1 MKAGLNSTVVN
12 DGQVGYLEVFSMYLA
27 ALVLFRFVFASIYI
41 LVWKFRFNFDARY
54 KIRRVNLT
62 KEFKEIKK
70 RAEREYRDDST
81 DDEEME
87 EKV

>member
-1 MKAGLNSTVVN
+1 
-12 DGQVGYLEVFSMYLA
+12 MYLA
-27 ALVLFRFVFASIYI
+27 ALVVFRFVFASIYI
-41 LVWKFRFNFDARY
+41 LTWKFRFNFSDKY
-54 KIRRVNLT
+54 KIKRINLT

-87 EKV
+87 EKVQKVFKKNEQVIRRRI